1 MRRNGSRPLRRC
13 LHWIGLGRAK
23 TENRTDYWLLEHLSS
38 ISRNGRPTVENICR
52 SLGEQAARTLS
63 HLRCNYKPLE
73 VVLAGYHRNNRYFRA
88 TVSNMKVNKEGFM
101 EVVRERFVSDVRWFY
116 PWSPKPELYVAGAV
130 PAFQASDPTAK
141 ALKTCRDKVVQYLK
155 VNH

>member
-1 MRRNGSRPLRRC
+1 
-13 LHWIGLGRAK
+13 
-23 TENRTDYWLLEHLSS
+23 
-38 ISRNGRPTVENICR
+38 
-52 SLGEQAARTLS
+52 
-63 HLRCNYKPLE
+63 
-73 VVLAGYHRNNRYFRA
+73 
-88 TVSNMKVNKEGFM
+88 MKVNKEGFM

-155 VNH
+155 VNHEKLTEERVAEHWCGLQGQLILTRITDPLLDGIAYLYNVSQGTP